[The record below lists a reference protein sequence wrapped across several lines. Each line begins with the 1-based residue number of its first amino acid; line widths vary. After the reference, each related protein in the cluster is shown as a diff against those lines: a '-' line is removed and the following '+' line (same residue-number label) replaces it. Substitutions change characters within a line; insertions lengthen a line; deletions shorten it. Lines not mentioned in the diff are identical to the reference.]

1 MKLSLLLIFLLFCIG
16 FYGLCVGKTIIKSIF
31 NLTIA
36 QTALILLFFQLAY
49 LPHTSP
55 PILNQGSTGL
65 WVDPY
70 PQALMITSIV
80 IGASITS
87 LSLMFSIKIYHHYGT
102 LTWKKFMNKD

>member
-16 FYGLCVGKTIIKSIF
+16 FYGLCVGKTVIKSIF

-36 QTALILLFFQLAY
+36 QTALLLLFFQLTY
-49 LPHTSP
+49 LPNASP
-55 PILNQGSTGL
+55 PILGQGTTGL

-70 PQALMITSIV
+70 PQALMITNIV

-87 LSLMFSIKIYHHYGT
+87 LALMFSIKIYHHYGT
-102 LTWKKFMNKD
+102 LTWKKFMYKD